1 MNIRIHIP
9 DNETGVQLLAEKVAI
24 IHKEAIIAYLDRMLL
39 TKNERA
45 TTTKKILNYIQEEQY
60 YGN

>member
-1 MNIRIHIP
+1 MDIRIHMP
-9 DNETGVQLLAEKVAI
+9 DSKTGVQLLTEKVAI